1 MSLLSLLGISDAHA
15 AVATAATTA
24 GAHPAQQ
31 GSFLSMLPMLVIFIG
46 VFYFLLVRPQSK
58 RAKEH
63 RQLMD
68 NLSMGDE
75 VITTGGIAGKVTKLR
90 DSYAVLSIA
99 KDVEITI
106 QKGAIATVLPKG
118 TLENIN

>member
-1 MSLLSLLGISDAHA
+1 
-15 AVATAATTA
+15 
-24 GAHPAQQ
+24 
-31 GSFLSMLPMLVIFIG
+31 MLPMLIIFIG